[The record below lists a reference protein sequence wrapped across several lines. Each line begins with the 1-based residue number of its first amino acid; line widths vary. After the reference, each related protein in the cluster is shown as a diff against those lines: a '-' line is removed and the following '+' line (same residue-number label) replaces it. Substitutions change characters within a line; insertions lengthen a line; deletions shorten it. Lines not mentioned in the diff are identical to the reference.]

1 MATFDN
7 RRAEAARDE
16 EELLS
21 SPRQSNRPLILAFV
35 GLVLMLGGYAATNYT
50 PTSARQAETERRLA
64 ELRLLAQQRQEAGA
78 NDDLAAKLDRVA
90 EPRRDFPYPM
100 AGRLAIYG
108 GLFLFVLAGIQMY
121 HSSPPPK
128 MDDDGN
134 E

>member
-7 RRAEAARDE
+7 RRAEAAREE

-21 SPRQSNRPLILAFV
+21 SPRQSNRPLFLAFV
-35 GLVLMLGGYAATNYT
+35 GLALMLGGYAGTNYT
-50 PTSARQAETERRLA
+50 PTSERRLA
-64 ELRLLAQQRQEAGA
+64 ESRLLAQQRQEAGA

-90 EPRRDFPYPM
+90 EPRSEFPYQM

-128 MDDDGN
+128 KDDDGN